1 MVWVNVAR
9 KRRWIKFPPVSRKRL
24 LPTTASFIKRRAES
38 ILTVCAGALILDCYL
53 VKRTSLVKRTK
64 RFKER
69 EIMRIREAEEHS
81 QREIVFMSL
90 EMGIDWGFVVSPQ
103 FSSRNRSYDRR
114 APPCDSKSDYFRL
127 VWWNACCFCY
137 GFVEWMLMHLA
148 NKLWCGIKITINF
161 TYRAG
166 VRIHKLG
173 QMLKINAR
181 AISQNP

>member
-1 MVWVNVAR
+1 MLWVNVAR

-38 ILTVCAGALILDCYL
+38 ILTVCAEALILDCYL

-69 EIMRIREAEEHS
+69 EIMRIHEAEEHS

-90 EMGIDWGFVVSPQ
+90 EMGIDGGFVVSLQ
-103 FSSRNRSYDRR
+103 FSSRNRSYDMR
-114 APPCDSKSDYFRL
+114 APCDSKSDCSRL
-127 VWWNACCFCY
+127 IWWNSCCFCY
-137 GFVEWMLMHLA
+137 GFLEWMLMHIA
-148 NKLWCGIKITINF
+148 HKLWCVLKITISF
-161 TYRAG
+161 TCRAG
-166 VRIHKLG
+166 ISIHKLG
-173 QMLKINAR
+173 QTPKINAR